1 MTEKILHEED
11 AVVNRKNVRIEA
23 DSIGMKE
30 IPAEALYGVQSLRA
44 KENFPMTG
52 ERMRTEMIEALARVK
67 KACALANAG
76 AGVLSKDKADVIAKA
91 CDLIIHGRYHEAF
104 IVDPIQGGAGTS
116 MNMNANEVIANVAIG
131 LLGGK
136 PGQYELIRPNDDVNM
151 GQSTN
156 DVIPTAGKIACMM
169 MLSRY
174 EKSLQELIL
183 SLQKKAEEFDD
194 VLKMGRTQLQ
204 DAVPIRLG
212 QEFDAYSSAVQR
224 GLDRIR
230 IVKQEMHEINLGG
243 TAIGTCIN
251 ADREYFFRISS
262 ELSKETGI
270 PFEHCSNLID
280 GTQNIDSFASLS
292 GALKDSAVTLSK
304 IANDLR
310 LLSSGPK
317 TGIAEIVL
325 PAMQNG
331 SSIMPGKV
339 NPVIPEVVSQTAYR
353 VIGNDVTITCAAE
366 AGQLELNAFE
376 PVVFYSLFQSIDLL
390 KNAADTFRINCIEGI
405 TADRERCSEL
415 MLSSVGIAT
424 ALNPLIGYTKAASL
438 AKEALKT
445 GKKVTELAV
454 EKGYVTS
461 DEVRK
466 ILDPYRMTKLAA
478 YSSNHQS

>member
-1 MTEKILHEED
+1 MTEKILHEEN
-11 AVVNRKNVRIEA
+11 AAVNRKNVRIEA
-23 DSIGMKE
+23 DSIGTKE

-67 KACALANAG
+67 KACALANADAG
-76 AGVLSKDKADVIAKA
+76 ALSKDKAAVIAKA
-91 CDLIIHGRYHEAF
+91 CDQIIHGRYHEAF

-116 MNMNANEVIANVAIG
+116 MNMNANEVIANIAIG
-131 LLGGK
+131 LLGGRA
-136 PGQYELIRPNDDVNM
+136 GQYELIHPNDDVNM

-156 DVIPTAGKIACMM
+156 DVIPTAGKLACLM
-169 MLSRY
+169 MLNRY

-224 GLDRIR
+224 SLDRIR
-230 IVKQEMHEINLGG
+230 MVKQEMHEINLGG

-270 PFEHCSNLID
+270 PFEHCSDLID

-339 NPVIPEVVSQTAYR
+339 NPVIPEVVSQAAYR

-390 KNAADTFRINCIEGI
+390 TNAVNTFRINCIEGI
-405 TADRERCSEL
+405 AADRERCSEL
-415 MLSSVGIAT
+415 MLSSVSMAT

-461 DEVRK
+461 EEVRK

>member
-136 PGQYELIRPNDDVNM
+136 PGQYELIHPNDDVNM

-156 DVIPTAGKIACMM
+156 DVIPTAGKIACLM

-224 GLDRIR
+224 GLDRLR
-230 IVKQEMHEINLGG
+230 IVKQEMH
-243 TAIGTCIN
+243 
-251 ADREYFFRISS
+251 
-262 ELSKETGI
+262 
-270 PFEHCSNLID
+270 
-280 GTQNIDSFASLS
+280 
-292 GALKDSAVTLSK
+292 
-304 IANDLR
+304 
-310 LLSSGPK
+310 
-317 TGIAEIVL
+317 
-325 PAMQNG
+325 
-331 SSIMPGKV
+331 
-339 NPVIPEVVSQTAYR
+339 
-353 VIGNDVTITCAAE
+353 
-366 AGQLELNAFE
+366 
-376 PVVFYSLFQSIDLL
+376 
-390 KNAADTFRINCIEGI
+390 GI
-405 TADRERCSEL
+405 T
-415 MLSSVGIAT
+415 
-424 ALNPLIGYTKAASL
+424 
-438 AKEALKT
+438 
-445 GKKVTELAV
+445 
-454 EKGYVTS
+454 
-461 DEVRK
+461 
-466 ILDPYRMTKLAA
+466 
-478 YSSNHQS
+478 